1 MSDREDI
8 RRVRKIKKVNHF
20 SPVRVL
26 IVMAVFALILLS
38 SFVRLKDGKIPL
50 TFILVALI
58 YIGQQ
63 IFEGIFINDNISNL
77 THIIGGVV
85 GAATGY
91 ALNKRKR

>member
-1 MSDREDI
+1 MMLERFGKHCHIRKSGQICDFPDR
-8 RRVRKIKKVNHF
+8 
-20 SPVRVL
+20 
-26 IVMAVFALILLS
+26 IL
-38 SFVRLKDGKIPL
+38 
-50 TFILVALI
+50 
-58 YIGQQ
+58 IGQQ